1 MSMKVDAWLRELGL
15 QRYESLFARNAID
28 SDVLPE
34 LTEGD
39 LEKLGIPL
47 GDRKRILKAIRSL
60 PAVSGTVGATAD
72 AVRVQAPPSGA
83 ERRHLSV
90 LICDLVGSTALSS
103 RLDPEDMGAVMNAY
117 HAACSRIVQAYDG
130 FLVDFR
136 GDGILAY
143 FGYPRAHGDD
153 AERTVRAGL
162 DLVTAVGELDTPAGE
177 PLSVRV
183 GIATGLVVV
192 GDLSGT
198 GRLREH
204 AVIGEPPN
212 IAARLQNLAEPGSVV
227 IAASTRKL
235 LGDVFRLRDLGE
247 HDVKGIADPV
257 GAWLV
262 EGISPSE
269 SRLEAVRVSGLL
281 DFVGREREMDELL
294 EWKRLAWQGQGQV
307 VLISGEPGIG
317 KSRLAAALIERAT
330 GERSSSLRYQCS
342 PYHTN
347 SALYPVI
354 AQLTR
359 AAEFKADDTSE
370 QRLDKLETVLR
381 VSASQADSVVPLLA
395 ALMSI
400 PCGDRY
406 QPLALSPVQQRRR
419 TLAALLD
426 GLEQLA
432 RNRPVLLLFEDIHW
446 ADATSLELVDLAIER
461 IRQLPVLAL
470 FTFHPDFEPPWVGLP
485 HVRTLAL
492 GRLSRPEVEDMV
504 ARVTESRAL
513 PAQLMELIVGKTDG
527 NPLFVEELTKAVL
540 EAGILV
546 AEAEGY
552 RVDGPLPPLAIPA
565 TLQDSLMARL
575 DRLGPVKEIAQIGAA
590 IGREFSYSLLRTL
603 VGRDEEALWGA
614 LDQLAQAELVFRRGE
629 GPETIYSFKHALVRD
644 AAYQSLLKS
653 RRHQLHAQIARS
665 LESRFPQIATTQ
677 PEIVAHHFTEAGLN
691 ELAIGYW
698 LKAGKLALSR
708 SANAEAVRHLRKG
721 TELIQLL
728 PPSADR
734 DRKELDLHM
743 ALGPALAATQGYA
756 APETFAVFSNAR
768 SLLGEEATPS
778 EQMTVFWGVYLA
790 HAMRAEHTAARE
802 VAERFLD
809 LTESGE
815 HPGMAALANRFL
827 GQTLWIM
834 GDFVAARSYLERAL
848 EIYAANKEKVT
859 SFRRYGADD
868 QVAASVALSRTLW
881 MLGYPEQ
888 ASAAAGLAVA
898 DARGMDHAFTLALAL
913 DGVAFLTLLGA
924 DLPSISAHIKEALDH
939 SIEHRLADYEH
950 RARFM
955 HGVLLARS
963 TDPQR
968 GIKLMRSAVAALD
981 RNRTRRTMYLAHIA
995 SAHAKLAEPEI
1006 GFETLRDAIQTAE
1019 TADERFFEAELHR
1032 LLGTIHLISGKSAEA
1047 EAELQQALS
1056 IARSQKARLWELRAA
1071 TTLARHWQERGKCE
1085 EAYSLLQPV
1094 YAAFAEGFETTDLKD
1109 ARALLDELSGVSAQ
1123 QSISL
1128 QAEMHRSP
1136 SGRALNVN

>member
-1 MSMKVDAWLRELGL
+1 
-15 QRYESLFARNAID
+15 
-28 SDVLPE
+28 
-34 LTEGD
+34 
-39 LEKLGIPL
+39 
-47 GDRKRILKAIRSL
+47 
-60 PAVSGTVGATAD
+60 
-72 AVRVQAPPSGA
+72 
-83 ERRHLSV
+83 
-90 LICDLVGSTALSS
+90 
-103 RLDPEDMGAVMNAY
+103 
-117 HAACSRIVQAYDG
+117 
-130 FLVDFR
+130 
-136 GDGILAY
+136 
-143 FGYPRAHGDD
+143 
-153 AERTVRAGL
+153 
-162 DLVTAVGELDTPAGE
+162 
-177 PLSVRV
+177 
-183 GIATGLVVV
+183 
-192 GDLSGT
+192 
-198 GRLREH
+198 
-204 AVIGEPPN
+204 
-212 IAARLQNLAEPGSVV
+212 
-227 IAASTRKL
+227 
-235 LGDVFRLRDLGE
+235 
-247 HDVKGIADPV
+247 
-257 GAWLV
+257 
-262 EGISPSE
+262 
-269 SRLEAVRVSGLL
+269 
-281 DFVGREREMDELL
+281 
-294 EWKRLAWQGQGQV
+294 
-307 VLISGEPGIG
+307 
-317 KSRLAAALIERAT
+317 
-330 GERSSSLRYQCS
+330 
-342 PYHTN
+342 
-347 SALYPVI
+347 
-354 AQLTR
+354 
-359 AAEFKADDTSE
+359 
-370 QRLDKLETVLR
+370 
-381 VSASQADSVVPLLA
+381 
-395 ALMSI
+395 
-400 PCGDRY
+400 
-406 QPLALSPVQQRRR
+406 
-419 TLAALLD
+419 
-426 GLEQLA
+426 
-432 RNRPVLLLFEDIHW
+432 
-446 ADATSLELVDLAIER
+446 
-461 IRQLPVLAL
+461 
-470 FTFHPDFEPPWVGLP
+470 
-485 HVRTLAL
+485 
-492 GRLSRPEVEDMV
+492 
-504 ARVTESRAL
+504 
-513 PAQLMELIVGKTDG
+513 MELIVGKTDG